1 MAPADSEAAGFRE
14 VGQERRTR
22 GHGAGPAVAAGD
34 RAHANSATAPSIT
47 AAPNV
52 SSLPACM
59 ESQNGD
65 AAEGSVARPESISR
79 SSPRRRAE
87 AAV

>member
-1 MAPADSEAAGFRE
+1 MRRSDDNGRSIAGRFRVRHRGEPELADAPEGE
-14 VGQERRTR
+14 
-22 GHGAGPAVAAGD
+22 
-34 RAHANSATAPSIT
+34 IT